1 MGFAMT
7 AVMTVMVLMVVLSV
21 VWEGQFQKYTRSN
34 MQRLADATAEALA
47 ARYDEQGGWTDEVLE
62 YASSATSIS
71 SDAGIQVLNSR
82 GAVIYDDTWA
92 KSHTKSILDS
102 ESQSD
107 ASDDGPTS
115 AKDKALDEKDKSDA
129 GSKVT
134 VEPRSA
140 DSTVSSRIRVSDG
153 RIVGTVRVWAS
164 GSDALLTKS
173 DAAFRIS
180 SYGAIWTASCFAIII
195 ACIMG
200 IFVARSIA
208 SPIKRITSTAAQIR
222 NGDLTAR
229 TGVEGSDEIG
239 QLGQTFD
246 EMATNLEKDLKLEHR
261 LTSDVAHELRT
272 PLMAMLATVEA
283 MQDGV
288 LPCDDER
295 LGTLGDETRR
305 LSRLVDAM
313 LQLSRMEN
321 GTTKFK
327 PQRTDVVGLVRGI
340 VVSQEQL
347 FADRGLRLRFNSE
360 TPRKECYAEIDRDMV
375 RQAVINFMSNA
386 LRYTPEGGWVV
397 VNVSQDRT
405 DVLISVSDT
414 GIGIAKEELAK
425 VFSRFW
431 RSDARR
437 ERASGGLGVGMAVT
451 KEIADRH
458 HGYVSVESELGKG
471 TMFTLHLPREN
482 RSEQESSATIED

>member
-1 MGFAMT
+1 
-7 AVMTVMVLMVVLSV
+7 
-21 VWEGQFQKYTRSN
+21 
-34 MQRLADATAEALA
+34 
-47 ARYDEQGGWTDEVLE
+47 
-62 YASSATSIS
+62 
-71 SDAGIQVLNSR
+71 
-82 GAVIYDDTWA
+82 
-92 KSHTKSILDS
+92 
-102 ESQSD
+102 
-107 ASDDGPTS
+107 
-115 AKDKALDEKDKSDA
+115 
-129 GSKVT
+129 
-134 VEPRSA
+134 
-140 DSTVSSRIRVSDG
+140 
-153 RIVGTVRVWAS
+153 
-164 GSDALLTKS
+164 
-173 DAAFRIS
+173 
-180 SYGAIWTASCFAIII
+180 
-195 ACIMG
+195 
-200 IFVARSIA
+200 
-208 SPIKRITSTAAQIR
+208 
-222 NGDLTAR
+222 
-229 TGVEGSDEIG
+229 
-239 QLGQTFD
+239 
-246 EMATNLEKDLKLEHR
+246 
-261 LTSDVAHELRT
+261 
-272 PLMAMLATVEA
+272 
-283 MQDGV
+283 
-288 LPCDDER
+288 
-295 LGTLGDETRR
+295 
-305 LSRLVDAM
+305 
-313 LQLSRMEN
+313 MEN

-431 RSDARR
+431 RSDASR

>member
-1 MGFAMT
+1 
-7 AVMTVMVLMVVLSV
+7 
-21 VWEGQFQKYTRSN
+21 
-34 MQRLADATAEALA
+34 
-47 ARYDEQGGWTDEVLE
+47 
-62 YASSATSIS
+62 
-71 SDAGIQVLNSR
+71 
-82 GAVIYDDTWA
+82 
-92 KSHTKSILDS
+92 
-102 ESQSD
+102 
-107 ASDDGPTS
+107 
-115 AKDKALDEKDKSDA
+115 
-129 GSKVT
+129 
-134 VEPRSA
+134 
-140 DSTVSSRIRVSDG
+140 
-153 RIVGTVRVWAS
+153 
-164 GSDALLTKS
+164 
-173 DAAFRIS
+173 
-180 SYGAIWTASCFAIII
+180 
-195 ACIMG
+195 
-200 IFVARSIA
+200 
-208 SPIKRITSTAAQIR
+208 
-222 NGDLTAR
+222 
-229 TGVEGSDEIG
+229 
-239 QLGQTFD
+239 
-246 EMATNLEKDLKLEHR
+246 
-261 LTSDVAHELRT
+261 
-272 PLMAMLATVEA
+272 MAMLATVEA

-295 LGTLGDETRR
+295 LGTLGYETRR

-431 RSDARR
+431 RSDASR
-437 ERASGGLGVGMAVT
+437 ERASGGLGVGLAVT